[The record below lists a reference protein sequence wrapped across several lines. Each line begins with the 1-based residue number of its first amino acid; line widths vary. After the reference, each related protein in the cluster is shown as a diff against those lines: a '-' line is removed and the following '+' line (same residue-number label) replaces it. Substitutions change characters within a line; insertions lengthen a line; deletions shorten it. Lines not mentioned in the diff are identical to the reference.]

1 MRRVSFSR
9 RESFIFLNNAARNL
23 NTHNHK
29 HWSHLLFYFSKVS
42 FNIMMGN
49 KGPEWCELNTKKKGR
64 RVKMDKQLLWDT
76 WLWREQ
82 RKLGTVVK
90 DVISGKNF
98 SCLFFFPI
106 SEFLKWEILTY
117 LNISARKR
125 REHIFQ
131 GSYILHC

>member
-1 MRRVSFSR
+1 MKRVSFSR
-9 RESFIFLNNAARNL
+9 RESFIFLNNAVRNL

-82 RKLGTVVK
+82 RKLGIVVK